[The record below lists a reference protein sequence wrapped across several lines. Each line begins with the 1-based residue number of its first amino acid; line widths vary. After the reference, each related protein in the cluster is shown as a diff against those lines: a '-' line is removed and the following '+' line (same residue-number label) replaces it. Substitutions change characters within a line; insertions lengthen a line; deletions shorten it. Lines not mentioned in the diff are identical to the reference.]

1 MKKTNIITLFLLVVV
16 LSVNAQVKEEKYFS
30 INKNLS
36 VFNAVLRELNAN
48 YVDTLNYTKLFETG
62 VGSMLSSLDP
72 YTVYMPEEMNDDIKM
87 MTTGEYA
94 GIGSMIMQ
102 QGQYVIISE
111 PYEGMPAQKNDLRA
125 GDKILEVDGV
135 NAVGKSSAQ
144 VSAMLKGKNGT
155 DITLKIE
162 RLNEKKPLVKKFL
175 RENIQINPV
184 TYSAVLTS
192 GVGYVMLS
200 DFTDK
205 AAQEFKLSVAE
216 MVKKNQIKSLIIDLR
231 GNPGG
236 LVDEA
241 VKIMGYFVPKGTSI
255 VSTKGRTSD
264 AERDYKTAID
274 PIFPDMK
281 VAVMVDRGSASASEI
296 MAGAMQDLD
305 RGVVVGERTF
315 GKGLVQNIRS
325 VGYGGHLKM
334 TIAKYYTPSGRC
346 VQAMDYSHRNE
357 DGSVGRVPD
366 SLTTAFKTVK
376 GRIVRDGGGVLPD
389 SVTKDSRKFNI
400 AYDIMLQNHYFDFA
414 TRYAQQHKTIAE
426 PENFKLS
433 DTDFDMFVKY
443 LIEEKKYNYVSQTE
457 KYYNQ
462 MLEVAKYEGFDEKAK
477 TELDALKLKLVPNV
491 ERNVRENRKEVE
503 ELLAV
508 EIIQRYYFQK
518 GQVRYM
524 MKDDKDLG
532 VAVGVLASVASYD
545 NLLSAK

>member
-184 TYSAVLTS
+184 TYSTVLND

-205 AAQEFKLSVAE
+205 AAQEFKLLVTE

-433 DTDFDMFVKY
+433 DADFDSFIKY
-443 LIEEKKYNYVSQTE
+443 LIEDKKYNYVSQTE
-457 KYYNQ
+457 KYFNQ
-462 MLEVAKYEGFDEKAK
+462 LMDVSKYEGFDEKAK
-477 TELDALKLKLVPNV
+477 TELEALKLKLVPNV

-532 VAVGVLASVASYD
+532 VAVGVLASVATYD
-545 NLLSAK
+545 NLLSVK

>member
-184 TYSAVLTS
+184 TYSAVLTG
-192 GVGYVMLS
+192 GVGYVMLR

-433 DTDFDMFVKY
+433 DTDFNMFVKY

>member
-184 TYSAVLTS
+184 TYSTVLND

-205 AAQEFKLSVAE
+205 AAQEFKLLVTE

-433 DTDFDMFVKY
+433 DADFDSFIKY
-443 LIEEKKYNYVSQTE
+443 LIEDKKYNSVSQTE
-457 KYYNQ
+457 KYFNQ
-462 MLEVAKYEGFDEKAK
+462 LMDVSKYEGFDEKAK
-477 TELDALKLKLVPNV
+477 TELEALKLKLVPNV

-532 VAVGVLASVASYD
+532 VAVGVLASVATYD
-545 NLLSAK
+545 NLLSVK

>member
-1 MKKTNIITLFLLVVV
+1 MKKTNIIMLFLLAVA
-16 LSVNAQVKEEKYFS
+16 LSMNAQVKEEKYFS

-184 TYSAVLTS
+184 TYSTVLND

-205 AAQEFKLSVAE
+205 AAQEFKLLVTE

-433 DTDFDMFVKY
+433 DADFDSFIKY
-443 LIEEKKYNYVSQTE
+443 LIEDKKYNYVSQTE
-457 KYYNQ
+457 KYFNQ
-462 MLEVAKYEGFDEKAK
+462 LMDVSKYEGFDEKAK
-477 TELDALKLKLVPNV
+477 TELEALKLKLVPNV

-532 VAVGVLASVASYD
+532 VAVGVLASVATYD
-545 NLLSAK
+545 NLLSVK